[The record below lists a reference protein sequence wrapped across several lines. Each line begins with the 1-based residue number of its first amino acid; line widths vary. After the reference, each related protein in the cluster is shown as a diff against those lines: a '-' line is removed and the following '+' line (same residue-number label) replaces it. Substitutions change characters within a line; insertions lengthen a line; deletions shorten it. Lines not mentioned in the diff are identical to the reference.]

1 MSFQVLRRLHMVKIR
16 SIKKMKSQLQISAL
30 QLVLTAASYST
41 VHAEEN
47 HPLSEITY
55 SEPIA
60 PNANAIEKTET
71 QSSKLIP
78 ITASSIATEKA
89 AEQIKPFHFVR
100 DVMQP
105 LGIPVV
111 TSFHHI
117 RENLFLNMHTK
128 NATGLE
134 ALGDFFLAPSRY
146 LFAGKTVELLQD
158 DHFPL
163 ELEQSFHY
171 HRMHW
176 LKTTLSL
183 AVLPVTEFIG
193 AALKGLSYLSP
204 QVREKHRLIRSGL
217 KSAIVCSNIEKYR
230 EIGIPKLYS
239 DDHIPCLH
247 HKRPSVSTAKQQAE
261 IQAFKDIAQILEK
274 HNIVYWIDF
283 GTCLGAYRYG
293 GIIPWDWDIDISILL
308 PDHDNV
314 KRVLSQ
320 LDPEKYQIQDWS
332 SYSNPRTFLKL
343 YVKETKNFIDIMH
356 YKIDAENK
364 EASYFFTYQH
374 SPMPHSWKKD
384 ELRGLKPVKF
394 ETLFPLKKANFD
406 GLTVWAPNDVE
417 TYLKSK
423 YDNNLE
429 PSNIWDE
436 EAQCYRKVKNHPYW
450 SEPQ

>member
-1 MSFQVLRRLHMVKIR
+1 MVKIG
-16 SIKKMKSQLQISAL
+16 SIKKIKSQLQISAL
-30 QLVLTAASYST
+30 QVILIAGCCATAHAQENPTDSETSYSASDAPAAT
-41 VHAEEN
+41 AE
-47 HPLSEITY
+47 
-55 SEPIA
+55 
-60 PNANAIEKTET
+60 
-71 QSSKLIP
+71 SKP
-78 ITASSIATEKA
+78 SSIAKSPNA
-89 AEQIKPFHFVR
+89 PQNGVQQIKPVHIVR

-105 LGIPVV
+105 LGMPVV
-111 TSFHHI
+111 TSFHNI
-117 RENLFLNMHTK
+117 RENLFLNMHTH
-128 NATGLE
+128 NASGLE
-134 ALGDFFLAPSRY
+134 AIGDFFLAPSRY
-146 LFAGKTVELLQD
+146 LFAGKTVKLLEEG
-158 DHFPL
+158 HLPF

-171 HRMHW
+171 HTMHW

-183 AVLPVTEFIG
+183 VVLPVTELIG

-217 KSAIVCSNIEKYR
+217 KAAIVSSNIEKYR
-230 EIGIPKLYS
+230 EMGISKLYS
-239 DDHIPCLH
+239 NDHIPCLH
-247 HKRPSVSTAKQQAE
+247 YKRPSILTKKQQVE
-261 IQAFKDIAQILEK
+261 IQAFKDVANILEK
-274 HNIVYWIDF
+274 HDIVYWVDF

-356 YKIDAENK
+356 YKLDEEKK

-436 EAQCYRKVKNHPYW
+436 EAQCYRKVENHPYW
-450 SEPQ
+450 SE